1 MLEFIS
7 AVKYNTK
14 CNKIQFVKIGNVLW
28 LFTKRWYV
36 CAEKKQSDKSSA
48 IEVTAEENAVKSD
61 SDVITKTTQKE
72 SKQKTSTAEVSLS
85 NVNEIETLG
94 TCGTCS
100 KTYF

>member
-1 MLEFIS
+1 MQQNSIRQ
-7 AVKYNTK
+7 NRQ
-14 CNKIQFVKIGNVLW
+14 CFVVIYKALI
-28 LFTKRWYV
+28 Y
-36 CAEKKQSDKSSA
+36 AEKKQSDKSSA